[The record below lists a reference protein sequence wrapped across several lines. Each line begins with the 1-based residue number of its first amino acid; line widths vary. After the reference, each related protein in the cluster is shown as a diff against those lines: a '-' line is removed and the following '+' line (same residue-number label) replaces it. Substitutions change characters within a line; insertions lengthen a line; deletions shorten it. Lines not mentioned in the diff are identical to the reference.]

1 MVKGFI
7 LAEGKKRTMK
17 ECDILFCVGVKS
29 TEKNDINH
37 QVEVQ
42 RLLTG
47 GGIGYRDFIAPFG
60 EAAAEAI
67 VKLEEEEE
75 EPEMAL
81 AMSTLFLES
90 FRRSFKTAI
99 RQQKDRK
106 EE

>member
-7 LAEGKKRTMK
+7 LAEGKKRTME
-17 ECDILFCVGVKS
+17 ECDILFCVGVKL
-29 TEKNDINH
+29 TEKNDINY

-42 RLLTG
+42 RLLIG
-47 GGIGYRDFIAPFG
+47 SGIECGDFIASFG

-67 VKLEEEEE
+67 VEIAEEK
-75 EPEMAL
+75 PEIAL

-90 FRRSFKTAI
+90 FHESFKTVT
-99 RQQKDRK
+99 RQQKDKR

>member
-67 VKLEEEEE
+67 VKLAEE

-90 FRRSFKTAI
+90 FRRGFKAAI
-99 RQQKDRK
+99 RQRKDKK

>member
-29 TEKNDINH
+29 IEKNDINH
-37 QVEVQ
+37 QVKVQ

-60 EAAAEAI
+60 KAAAEAI
-67 VKLEEEEE
+67 VKLAEEE

>member
-7 LAEGKKRTMK
+7 LAEGKKRTME

-29 TEKNDINH
+29 IEKNDINH

-67 VKLEEEEE
+67 VKLAKE

-99 RQQKDRK
+99 RQQDKK

>member
-7 LAEGKKRTMK
+7 LAEGNKRIME

-42 RLLTG
+42 RLLIG
-47 GGIGYRDFIAPFG
+47 GGIGCGNFIAVFG

-67 VKLEEEEE
+67 VELADVK
-75 EPEMAL
+75 PEMAL

-99 RQQKDRK
+99 RQQDKK

>member
-29 TEKNDINH
+29 IEKNDINH

-47 GGIGYRDFIAPFG
+47 GGIGYRDFIAPFR
-60 EAAAEAI
+60 EAAAETI
-67 VKLEEEEE
+67 VKLAEE

-99 RQQKDRK
+99 RQQDKK

>member
-7 LAEGKKRTMK
+7 LAEGKKRIME

-42 RLLTG
+42 RLLIG
-47 GGIGYRDFIAPFG
+47 GGIGCGDFIASFG
-60 EAAAEAI
+60 EAAAEVI
-67 VKLEEEEE
+67 VELAEEK
-75 EPEMAL
+75 PERAL
-81 AMSTLFLES
+81 AASTLFLES
-90 FRRSFKTAI
+90 FRESFKTVT
-99 RQQKDRK
+99 RQQKDKR

>member
-60 EAAAEAI
+60 EAAAETI
-67 VKLEEEEE
+67 VKLAEEE

>member
-1 MVKGFI
+1 VVKGFI

-29 TEKNDINH
+29 IEKNDINH

-42 RLLTG
+42 RLL
-47 GGIGYRDFIAPFG
+47 IGSNISYGDFIAEFG

-67 VKLEEEEE
+67 VELADVK
-75 EPEMAL
+75 PEMAL
-81 AMSTLFLES
+81 AMCTLFLES
-90 FRRSFKTAI
+90 FHRSFKTAI
-99 RQQKDRK
+99 RQQKDKR

>member
-67 VKLEEEEE
+67 VKLAEEEL
-75 EPEMAL
+75 EPASGSLVENRL
-81 AMSTLFLES
+81 
-90 FRRSFKTAI
+90 
-99 RQQKDRK
+99 
-106 EE
+106 

>member
-67 VKLEEEEE
+67 VKLAEE

>member
-29 TEKNDINH
+29 IEKNDINH

-42 RLLTG
+42 RLLMG
-47 GGIGYRDFIAPFG
+47 GGIEYRDFIAPFG

-67 VKLEEEEE
+67 VELADVK
-75 EPEMAL
+75 PERAL

-90 FRRSFKTAI
+90 FRRGFKAAI
-99 RQQKDRK
+99 RQQKDKK

>member
-67 VKLEEEEE
+67 VKLEEEE
-75 EPEMAL
+75 PEMAL

>member
-29 TEKNDINH
+29 IEKNDINH
-37 QVEVQ
+37 QVKVQ
-42 RLLTG
+42 RLLIG

-60 EAAAEAI
+60 KAAAEAI
-67 VKLEEEEE
+67 VKLAEE

-99 RQQKDRK
+99 RQQDKK

>member
-29 TEKNDINH
+29 IEKNDINH
-37 QVEVQ
+37 QVKVQ

-60 EAAAEAI
+60 KAAAEAI
-67 VKLEEEEE
+67 VKLAEE

-99 RQQKDRK
+99 RQQDKK

>member
-42 RLLTG
+42 RLLIG
-47 GGIGYRDFIAPFG
+47 GGIGCGDFIASFG
-60 EAAAEAI
+60 EAAAEVI
-67 VKLEEEEE
+67 VELAEEK
-75 EPEMAL
+75 PERAL

-90 FRRSFKTAI
+90 FRKSFKTVT
-99 RQQKDRK
+99 RQQKDKR

>member
-7 LAEGKKRTMK
+7 LAEDEKKTIE

-29 TEKNDINH
+29 IEKNDINH

-42 RLLTG
+42 RLLMG
-47 GGIGYRDFIAPFG
+47 GGIGCGDFITSFG

-67 VKLEEEEE
+67 VKLAEEE

-99 RQQKDRK
+99 RQQDKK

>member
-7 LAEGKKRTMK
+7 LAEDEKKTIE

-29 TEKNDINH
+29 IEKNDINH

-42 RLLTG
+42 RLLMG
-47 GGIGYRDFIAPFG
+47 GGIGCGDFITSFG
-60 EAAAEAI
+60 EAAILELAD
-67 VKLEEEEE
+67 VK
-75 EPEMAL
+75 PEMAL

>member
-42 RLLTG
+42 RLLMG
-47 GGIGYRDFIAPFG
+47 GG
-60 EAAAEAI
+60 
-67 VKLEEEEE
+67 LERL
-75 EPEMAL
+75 P
-81 AMSTLFLES
+81 
-90 FRRSFKTAI
+90 
-99 RQQKDRK
+99 QKP
-106 EE
+106 

>member
-42 RLLTG
+42 RLL
-47 GGIGYRDFIAPFG
+47 IGCGDFIAPFG

-67 VKLEEEEE
+67 VELAEEK
-75 EPEMAL
+75 PERAL

-90 FRRSFKTAI
+90 FRESFKTAI
-99 RQQKDRK
+99 RQQDKK

>member
-29 TEKNDINH
+29 IEKNDINH

-42 RLLTG
+42 RLLIG

-67 VKLEEEEE
+67 VKLAEE

-99 RQQKDRK
+99 RQQDKK

>member
-7 LAEGKKRTMK
+7 LAEGKKRTME

-29 TEKNDINH
+29 IEKNDINH

-47 GGIGYRDFIAPFG
+47 GGIRYRDFIAPFG

-67 VKLEEEEE
+67 VKLAEE
-75 EPEMAL
+75 EPEKAL

-99 RQQKDRK
+99 RQQDKK

>member
-7 LAEGKKRTMK
+7 LAEDEKKTIE

-29 TEKNDINH
+29 IEKNDINH

-67 VKLEEEEE
+67 VKLAEE

-99 RQQKDRK
+99 RQQDKK

>member
-29 TEKNDINH
+29 IEKNDINH

-42 RLLTG
+42 RLLMG
-47 GGIGYRDFIAPFG
+47 GGIGCGDFITSFG
-60 EAAAEAI
+60 EAAAEII
-67 VKLEEEEE
+67 VELAEEK
-75 EPEMAL
+75 PERAL

-90 FRRSFKTAI
+90 FRRSFKTVT
-99 RQQKDRK
+99 RQQKDKR

>member
-7 LAEGKKRTMK
+7 LVEDEKKTIE

-29 TEKNDINH
+29 IEKNGINL
-37 QVEVQ
+37 QVEIQ
-42 RLLTG
+42 KILAG
-47 GGIGYRDFIAPFG
+47 GNIGCGNFIAAFG

-67 VKLEEEEE
+67 VELADVK
-75 EPEMAL
+75 PEMAL

-99 RQQKDRK
+99 RQQDKK

>member
-7 LAEGKKRTMK
+7 LAEDEKKTIE
-17 ECDILFCVGVKS
+17 ECDILFCVGVRS
-29 TEKNDINH
+29 IEKNDINH

-42 RLLTG
+42 RLLMG
-47 GGIGYRDFIAPFG
+47 GGIGCGDFITSFG

-67 VKLEEEEE
+67 VELADVK
-75 EPEMAL
+75 PEMAL

-99 RQQKDRK
+99 RQQKDKR